1 MADYTSI
8 IKHKIESLMKF
19 STNNFINTSYYE

>member
-8 IKHKIESLMKF
+8 IKHKIE
-19 STNNFINTSYYE
+19 NFLRFNSYNYINTSYY